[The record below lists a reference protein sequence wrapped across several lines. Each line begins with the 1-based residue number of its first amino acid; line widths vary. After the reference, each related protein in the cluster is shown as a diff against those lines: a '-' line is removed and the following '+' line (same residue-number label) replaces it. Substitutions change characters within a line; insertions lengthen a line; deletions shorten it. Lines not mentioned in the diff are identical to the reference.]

1 MNESRISVRY
11 SKALFQSALDG
22 NILDTINRDMVVIGE
37 ICTLPEIK
45 ELLTNPVIRP
55 AKKAETLKDI
65 LGKDINPLTLSFVDL
80 VVKNGRE
87 RFFPSIARV
96 FTHRTRKFKGVTES
110 VLTTAV
116 KVDPELKKKV
126 SDLIEKL
133 FDTRVDLKEN
143 IDESIIGGFILKVED
158 NYVDASIR
166 NKLRKIKLE
175 LVTGTFE
182 KHI

>member
-1 MNESRISVRY
+1 M
-11 SKALFQSALDG
+11 
-22 NILDTINRDMVVIGE
+22 
-37 ICTLPEIK
+37 
-45 ELLTNPVIRP
+45 
-55 AKKAETLKDI
+55 
-65 LGKDINPLTLSFVDL
+65 
-80 VVKNGRE
+80 
-87 RFFPSIARV
+87 
-96 FTHRTRKFKGVTES
+96 
-110 VLTTAV
+110 